1 MQAFGTYAQDLIA
14 YIHTL
19 EVRLKAHLW
28 EAWHSISCHFP
39 WVDSEPCRKATP
51 AASRS
56 RKIQDLPKLQDELS
70 QLFQADS
77 RNTSTSLTPN
87 NKSATG
93 DLS

>member
-19 EVRLKAHLW
+19 EVRLKAHLL
-28 EAWHSISCHFP
+28 E
-39 WVDSEPCRKATP
+39 
-51 AASRS
+51 AASRG

-93 DLS
+93 DLL